1 MTSFSLPRNIWIHR
15 IRLVNVDRV
24 AISPVSPL
32 ALVIMSSIKK
42 LAIRGTI
49 WTIASYG
56 TSQVLRLGS
65 NLILSRL
72 LAPDL
77 FGLMALVYV
86 FITGLHLFSDVGI
99 GTSIIQNKRG
109 DDPDFL
115 NTAWTMQVIRGV
127 ILAIGCFLIAWPVAI
142 FYDKPGQAV
151 SLLWLIPIVGL
162 NTIFEGFN
170 STALYSLS
178 RQMAIGKLAI
188 FELGIQI
195 IAIVLMVVWALISHD
210 IWALVVGNFVSVL
223 FKLVWSHLLVKE
235 SRNRFAWEPTAVKSI
250 FSFGKWIFVSTAL
263 TFLSEQADRLI
274 LGRLITFSDLGIYG
288 IAFTLAD
295 IPRQVLLA
303 ISGKVLFPAFSRLA
317 DLPRA
322 EFRAKI
328 LQNRKPLLVL
338 AAFGLTL
345 LTSFGDQ
352 LILFLYDDRYKQGA
366 WMLPLLAIGFWPR
379 ILTQTIDQALFAI
392 GKPRYV
398 AYGSFFKFLFMFIGL
413 PIGFH
418 LLGLPGA
425 IIVVALND
433 LPFYG
438 AIAYGLG
445 REGLDCVIQD
455 IQATVVFI
463 LLLTMVLMGRSLLG
477 FGFPLETM
485 PINMTF

>member
-1 MTSFSLPRNIWIHR
+1 
-15 IRLVNVDRV
+15 
-24 AISPVSPL
+24 
-32 ALVIMSSIKK
+32 MSSIKK
-42 LAIRGTI
+42 LALRGTI

-65 NLILSRL
+65 NLILARL
-72 LAPDL
+72 LDPKL

-115 NTAWTMQVIRGV
+115 NTAWTMQVVRGV
-127 ILAIGCFLIAWPVAI
+127 VLSIGCFLIAWPVAI
-142 FYDKPGQAV
+142 FYDKPDQPV
-151 SLLWLIPIVGL
+151 SLIWLIPIVGI
-162 NTIFEGFN
+162 NTIVEGFN

-188 FELGIQI
+188 FELVIQV
-195 IAIVLMVVWALISHD
+195 IAIGVMVVWAWISHD
-210 IWALVVGNFVSVL
+210 IWALVVGSFVSVL
-223 FKLVWSHLLVKE
+223 IKMVWSHLLSTE
-235 SRNRFAWEPTAVKSI
+235 PRNRFAWEPAAAKSI

-263 TFLSEQADRLI
+263 TFMSEQTDRLI
-274 LGRLITFSDLGIYG
+274 LGKLITFTELGIYN

-295 IPRQVLLA
+295 IPRQVLMA
-303 ISGKVLFPAFSRLA
+303 ISGKVLFPTFSRLA

-328 LQNRKPLLVL
+328 LHNRKILLIL

-352 LILFLYDDRYKQGA
+352 LILLLYDERYRQGA

-392 GKPRYV
+392 GKPHYV
-398 AYGSFFKFLFMFIGL
+398 AYGSFFKFLFMAIAL
-413 PIGFH
+413 PLGFH
-418 LLGLPGA
+418 ILGLSGA
-425 IIVVALND
+425 IIVIALND

-455 IQATVVFI
+455 IQSTLVFI
-463 LLLTMVLMGRSLLG
+463 LLLTLMLMGRYWLG

>member
-1 MTSFSLPRNIWIHR
+1 
-15 IRLVNVDRV
+15 
-24 AISPVSPL
+24 
-32 ALVIMSSIKK
+32 MSSIKK

-56 TSQVLRLGS
+56 TSQIIRLGS
-65 NLILSRL
+65 NLILARL
-72 LAPDL
+72 LSPDL

-115 NTAWTMQVIRGV
+115 NTAWTMQVVRGV
-127 ILAIGCFLIAWPVAI
+127 VLSIGCFLIAWPVAI

-151 SLLWLIPIVGL
+151 SLLWLIPIVGI
-162 NTIFEGFN
+162 NTIIEGFN
-170 STALYSLS
+170 STSLYSLS
-178 RQMAIGKLAI
+178 RQMVIGKLAI

-195 IAIVLMVVWALISHD
+195 IAIAVMVVWAWISHD
-210 IWALVVGNFVSVL
+210 IWALVVGSFVSVL
-223 FKLVWSHLLVKE
+223 IKMVWSHLLVKE
-235 SRNRFAWEPTAVKSI
+235 PRNRFTWEPAAAKSI

-263 TFLSEQADRLI
+263 TFMSEQTDRLI
-274 LGRLITFSDLGIYG
+274 LARLITFADLGIYN

-295 IPRQVLLA
+295 IPRQVLMA
-303 ISGKVLFPAFSRLA
+303 ISGKVLFPTFSRLA

-328 LQNRKPLLVL
+328 LQNRKILLVL
-338 AAFGLTL
+338 AAIGLAL

-352 LILFLYDDRYKQGA
+352 LILFLYDDRYKEGA

-379 ILTQTIDQALFAI
+379 IMTQTIDQALFAI
-392 GKPRYV
+392 GKPNYV
-398 AYGSFFKFLFMFIGL
+398 AYGSFLKFVFMFIGL
-413 PIGFH
+413 PLGFH

-425 IIVVALND
+425 IIVIALND

-463 LLLTMVLMGRSLLG
+463 LLLTIVLTARYWLG

-485 PINMTF
+485 PV

>member
-1 MTSFSLPRNIWIHR
+1 
-15 IRLVNVDRV
+15 
-24 AISPVSPL
+24 
-32 ALVIMSSIKK
+32 MSSIKK

-56 TSQVLRLGS
+56 TSQVIRLGS

-72 LAPDL
+72 LSPDL

-109 DDPDFL
+109 DDQDFL
-115 NTAWTMQVIRGV
+115 NTAWTMQIVRGV
-127 ILAIGCFLIAWPVAI
+127 VLTFGCFLIAWPVAI

-151 SLLWLIPIVGL
+151 SLLLLIPIVGI
-162 NTIFEGFN
+162 NTFVEGFN
-170 STALYSLS
+170 STSLYSLS
-178 RQMAIGKLAI
+178 RQLAIGKLAI

-195 IAIVLMVVWALISHD
+195 IAIGVMIVWAWIHHD
-210 IWALVVGNFVSVL
+210 IWALVIGSFVSVII
-223 FKLVWSHLLVKE
+223 KMVWSHFLSTE
-235 SRNRFAWEPTAVKSI
+235 PRNRIAWEPAAVKSI
-250 FSFGKWIFVSTAL
+250 FSFGKWIFVSTVL
-263 TFLSEQADRLI
+263 TFMSEQTDRLI
-274 LGRLITFSDLGIYG
+274 LGRLITLTDLGIYN

-303 ISGKVLFPAFSRLA
+303 ISGKVFFPTFSRLA

-328 LQNRKPLLVL
+328 LQNRQLLLIL

-345 LTSFGDQ
+345 LTSFGDK
-352 LILFLYDDRYKQGA
+352 LILLLYDERYKQAA

-379 ILTQTIDQALFAI
+379 IMTQTIDQALFAI

-398 AYGSFFKFLFMFIGL
+398 AYGSFFKFLFMAIAL
-413 PIGFH
+413 PLGFNV
-418 LLGLPGA
+418 LGLSGA
-425 IIVVALND
+425 IIVIALND

-438 AIAYGLG
+438 AIVYGLG
-445 REGLDCVIQD
+445 REGLECVIQD

-463 LLLTMVLMGRSLLG
+463 LLLTVVLMGRYWLG

-485 PINMTF
+485 SINLNF